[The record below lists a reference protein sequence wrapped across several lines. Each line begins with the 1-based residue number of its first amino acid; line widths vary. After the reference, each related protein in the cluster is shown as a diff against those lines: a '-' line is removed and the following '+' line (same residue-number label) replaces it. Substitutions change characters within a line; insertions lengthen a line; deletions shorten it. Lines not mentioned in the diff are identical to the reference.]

1 MSETFK
7 QKVEEILDPRCR
19 GVVNGEAIKRCALFN
34 GDVYLDCKECRLD
47 RILAALKERV
57 EGMPRV
63 DTPLSISY
71 NRHGC
76 YTDGVIA
83 ELEAC
88 KSYMLEG

>member
-1 MSETFK
+1 VSETFK
-7 QKVEEILDPRCR
+7 QKVVTFVAGLCEDCPNKIPEEHPEYEGETRNECY
-19 GVVNGEAIKRCALFN
+19 GQCVV
-34 GDVYLDCKECRLD
+34 D